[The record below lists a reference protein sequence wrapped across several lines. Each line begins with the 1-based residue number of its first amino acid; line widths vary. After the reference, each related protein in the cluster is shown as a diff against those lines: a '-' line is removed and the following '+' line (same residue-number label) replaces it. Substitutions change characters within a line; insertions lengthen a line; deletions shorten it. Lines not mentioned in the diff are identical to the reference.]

1 MKLPLL
7 IVEPKQKLFPSAPDY
22 MIPET
27 AYDTIRTPIIF
38 DFNGRVI
45 IPWSVRRAGALGDN
59 TVKLLSDMPHP
70 LLNWPRVLLAAKT
83 YTDGI
88 KTYLPSRWRGIFQ
101 SPPAIALVM
110 WTCGCGL
117 LIVLLT
123 YPPKTGVTYFQE
135 LPKQTTV
142 EPGELAEIGGDA
154 QVEWR
159 DRSPIR
165 SPFGHWWGY
174 HQGKGCGRMTA
185 KAESPPTNG
194 NEMKV
199 FRRTVCS
206 WSNGGSALGFG
217 FITDNRD
224 INGILMIRNTGPMP
238 SDV

>member
-1 MKLPLL
+1 MSKAAVTEMIIANLDHFGRSHGFPRPNGFSAPVCHFSRLPTVESRRLLRSEHTNLLLLLCVDADGTDVLKLPLL

-110 WTCGCGL
+110 WTCG
-117 LIVLLT
+117 
-123 YPPKTGVTYFQE
+123 
-135 LPKQTTV
+135 
-142 EPGELAEIGGDA
+142 
-154 QVEWR
+154 
-159 DRSPIR
+159 
-165 SPFGHWWGY
+165 
-174 HQGKGCGRMTA
+174 
-185 KAESPPTNG
+185 
-194 NEMKV
+194 
-199 FRRTVCS
+199 
-206 WSNGGSALGFG
+206 
-217 FITDNRD
+217 
-224 INGILMIRNTGPMP
+224 
-238 SDV
+238 